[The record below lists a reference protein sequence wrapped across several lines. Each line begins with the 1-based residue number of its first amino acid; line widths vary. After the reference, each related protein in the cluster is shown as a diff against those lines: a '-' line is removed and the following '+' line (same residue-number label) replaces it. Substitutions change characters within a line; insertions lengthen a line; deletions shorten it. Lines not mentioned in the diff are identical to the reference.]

1 MPTDAQLA
9 VLRAD
14 TSEFV
19 IEDVHLP
26 DPGPGQ
32 VLVRNLG
39 SGICH
44 SQLHEIRA
52 PRDRTY
58 FLGHE
63 SCGIVEA
70 VGPDVTLV
78 QTGDAVSVS
87 WVPRPG
93 ASTPWRAGTTLAGGE
108 YATTDEMVFTWG
120 THSLIDQRYAV
131 AIPRDVA
138 TDAAAV
144 LGCAVMTG
152 ASAVTRAAQVFRG
165 ATTVIWGAGG
175 VGLSA
180 IAAARRSQASVIA
193 AVDVSDDKLELARRF
208 GATHTVNAA
217 AQDPVTALLEIT
229 ARPDA
234 PAGADFVFDCV
245 AHQTTLDTA
254 LSVVRRGML
263 GQSRGGHLV
272 IVGVPAPGIGV
283 GGRELLIGQKTAI
296 ASLGVPSDIGVEIPR
311 LAEWCQSGDI
321 DLQALVTDRYQ
332 LHEINV
338 AITDLINGRVRGR
351 AILTF
356 S

>member
-1 MPTDAQLA
+1 MPTNAQLA

-14 TSEFV
+14 TSQFV
-19 IEDVHLP
+19 IENVQLP

-32 VLVRNLG
+32 VLVRNRG
-39 SGICH
+39 AGICH

-58 FLGHE
+58 FMGHE
-63 SCGIVEA
+63 ACGIVEA

-78 QTGDAVSVS
+78 KTGDAVSVS

-93 ASTPWRAGTTLAGGE
+93 SGTPWRAGATLAGGE
-108 YATTDEMVFTWG
+108 YASTDEMVFTWG

-131 AIPRDVA
+131 AIPHDVA

-165 ATTVIWGAGG
+165 ATTVVWGAGG

-180 IAAARRSQASVIA
+180 IAAARRSQAAVIA

-217 AQDPVTALLEIT
+217 AQDPVTALLGIT
-229 ARPDA
+229 DRTDG

-245 AHQTTLDTA
+245 ANQATLDTA
-254 LSVVRRGML
+254 LSVVRRGVL
-263 GQSRGGHLV
+263 GHARGGQLV

-283 GGRELLIGQKTAI
+283 GARELLIGQKTAT
-296 ASLGVPSDIGVEIPR
+296 ASLGVPSDIGIEIPL
-311 LAEWCQSGDI
+311 LAQWCQSGEI

-332 LHEINV
+332 LHEINT
-338 AITDLINGRVRGR
+338 AITDLTSGRVRGR